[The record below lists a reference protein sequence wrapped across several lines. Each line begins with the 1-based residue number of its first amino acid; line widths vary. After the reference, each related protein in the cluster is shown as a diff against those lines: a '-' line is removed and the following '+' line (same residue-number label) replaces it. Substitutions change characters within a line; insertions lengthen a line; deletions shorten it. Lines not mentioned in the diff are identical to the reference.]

1 MKLREVFYKAKT
13 LEKYNDIFESSELI
27 NVILNKN
34 MRKAEIFLQC
44 EKIIKKSIIME
55 VAADLKES
63 YDLKIIKIFP
73 KYKKE
78 MFTEDYFNE
87 ILYYIEKKY
96 MHLFYFVKDSKIT
109 LENNILSFLLKGN
122 GVDILTYNEL
132 DKAVE
137 NLIKDEFD
145 IDLRVRFISSLKPMT
160 KEEKNQKYEE
170 EQKRLLKEIEENA
183 LKNPPKPKPQEDKPK
198 PQYQSY
204 RAISYVK
211 SDISTLTETS
221 GKVEITGEIFKTDRR
236 DFNNSTKG
244 KVTLYV
250 TDFNG
255 SAMCQILDKKEVLD
269 ELEAEFKIGDYVT
282 VCGETMYDKYI
293 REIVVDTKQKN
304 IEKTLKP
311 VLTDDCEKKRVEL
324 HLHTNMSAI
333 DGINDIKD
341 YIKLAKSLGHKAL
354 AVTDHG
360 VVQAFPDAYSAATKA
375 GIKLIYGV
383 EGYLVNDMAEIV
395 MGDSNSTL
403 EDEFVVFDIETT
415 GFNAR
420 ENKITEIG
428 ACKIKGGKITDRFS
442 TFVNPEVPIPEK
454 IVELT
459 NITDDMVKDA
469 PTIDIVLKDFL
480 KFCGELPLVAHNA
493 DFDVSFITKHC
504 EMQGIDY
511 QPVSIDT
518 LGLARALLPNLSKHK
533 LNIVCEYLKIDLKGH
548 HRAVNDAEATA
559 EMFIKFIEMLKK
571 QGISKVD
578 EINTGI
584 NTDSEPAY
592 KRNSYHIIILVKNKV
607 GLKNLYQLISKSHID
622 YFYRNPKIPKSEL
635 IKHREGL
642 ILGSA
647 CEAGELYRAI
657 AAGKPY
663 SEIVSIAKFYD
674 YLEIQ
679 PLGNNEYMIENG
691 TVKDKQGLI
700 DFNKQIIS
708 LGEKLDKKVVA
719 TGDVHFIDKRG
730 SLYRAILMSGKK
742 FKDADHQPPL
752 YYRTTKQ
759 MLDEFLY
766 LDEQTREDVVINN
779 PNYIADLIDDN
790 FEPIPSEKHPPVIDG
805 AADDIKNMSYEK
817 AYEIYGNP
825 LPEIVEK
832 RMEKELNS
840 IINNGFSVMYLIA
853 EKLVKKS
860 LSDGYLVG
868 SRGSVGSSFIAFLSG
883 ITEVNS
889 LCAHYICQNC
899 KHSEFITDGS
909 FSSGCDMPDKH
920 CPKCNQLMKKDG
932 HDIPFE
938 TFLGF
943 DGDKEPDI
951 DLNFSGEY
959 QGTAHKY
966 VEELFGEG
974 HVFRAGTIGT
984 IAEKTAYGYVKNYF
998 EERGRVMNTA
1008 ELERLMGA
1016 CTGAK
1021 ATTGQHPGGIMIV
1034 PKADDVYD
1042 FTPIQHPA
1050 NDKESGIITT
1060 HFDYHKLHDTLLKL
1074 DILGHD
1080 DPTMLKMLKD
1090 LTGLDPREIPLEDK
1104 ATMSLFTSTEAL
1116 GVTPEDIGAKTGTF
1130 GVPEFGTRFVRQM
1143 LEDTKPTT
1151 FEELVR
1157 ISGLSHG
1164 TDVWLN
1170 NAQDIVVNNIA
1181 PFNQTICTRDD
1192 IMIYLLHKDMP
1203 PKRAFTIME
1212 QVRKGKGLKEED
1224 EKEMREHNV
1233 PEWYIDS
1240 CKKIKY
1246 MFPKAHAVAY
1256 VTMGFRVAYYKVHYP
1271 IYYYCAYYSVRA
1283 DDFDAAIMAKGREK
1297 ALKTLEEYNKIPKP
1311 SAKEKNI
1318 ITILEICNEMYARGI
1333 EFLPIDIY
1341 KSDAANFIVEDGK
1354 IRPPLT
1360 SIKGLGLSA
1369 AQSIKAAREEQEFFT
1384 KEDFMI
1390 RAHAGQAIVDLLDAH
1405 GCFKDIPDSS
1415 QITFGI

>member
-1 MKLREVFYKAKT
+1 MKLTEVFYKSEVIK
-13 LEKYNDIFESSELI
+13 KYADIFDMAELL
-27 NVILNKN
+27 NVNLNKN
-34 MRKAEIFLQC
+34 TRKAEIFLKS
-44 EKIIKKSIIME
+44 ENIINKSVVIEI
-55 VAADLKES
+55 AADLREVYNLNVVKVFVKYPKEKFDEEYYS
-63 YDLKIIKIFP
+63 
-73 KYKKE
+73 
-78 MFTEDYFNE
+78 E

-96 MHLFYFVKDSKIT
+96 MHLYYFVKDST
-109 LENNILSFLLKGN
+109 AVFEDGVFNINLKGN
-122 GVDILTYNEL
+122 GIDIIMYNEL
-132 DKAVE
+132 DKVIE
-137 NLIKDEFD
+137 NLIRDEFD
-145 IDLRVRFISSLKPMT
+145 IDIKVKFNSSVKPMT
-160 KEEKNQKYEE
+160 KEEKTLKYEE
-170 EQKRLLKEIEENA
+170 EQRKILKQIEEA
-183 LKNPPKPKPQEDKPK
+183 PKPVKIEKPQEEKKVYTPFK
-198 PQYQSY
+198 K
-204 RAISYVK
+204 ISYAK
-211 SDISTLTETS
+211 CDISSLSMES
-221 GKVEITGEIFKTDRR
+221 GKVEITGEIFKTERR
-236 DFNNSTKG
+236 DFNNSDKG
-244 KVTLYV
+244 KITFFV
-250 TDFNG
+250 TDYND
-255 SAMCQILDKKEVLD
+255 SAICQIVDKMPVLD
-269 ELEAEFKIGDYVT
+269 EFESEFKKGDYVT
-282 VCGETMYDKYI
+282 IAGEMIYDKYI
-293 REIVVDTKQKN
+293 RENVLDTKLKN
-304 IEKTLKP
+304 MEKTDKP
-311 VLTDDCEKKRVEL
+311 SKTDDYENKRVEL

-333 DGINDIKD
+333 DGINTIEE
-341 YIKLAKSLGHKAL
+341 YISLAKGLGHRAL

-360 VVQAFPDAYSAATKA
+360 VVQAFPDAYAAAKKA
-375 GIKLIYGV
+375 DIKLIYGV
-383 EGYLVNDMAEIV
+383 EGYLVNDMAEV
-395 MGDSNSTL
+395 VKGYCDLSL
-403 EDEFVVFDIETT
+403 DDEFVVFDIETT
-415 GFNAR
+415 GFSAR

-428 ACKIKGGKITDRFS
+428 ACKVKNGEIIDRFS

-469 PTIDIVLKDFL
+469 PTIEVVLKDFL
-480 KFCGELPLVAHNA
+480 DFCGTAPLVAHNA
-493 DFDVSFITKHC
+493 DFDVGFIKKNC
-504 EMQGIDY
+504 EFQNIEY
-511 QPVSIDT
+511 SPVSLDT
-518 LGLARALLPNLSKHK
+518 LALARILLPNLQKHK
-533 LNIVCEYLKIDLKGH
+533 LNIVCEYLNIDLNGH

-559 EMFIKFIEMLKK
+559 GMFAKFVEMLKK
-571 QGISKVD
+571 KDITKVN
-578 EINTGI
+578 EINVNIKNDG
-584 NTDSEPAY
+584 EPSYRKNAY
-592 KRNSYHIIILVKNKV
+592 HVIILVKNKV
-607 GLKNLYQLISKSHID
+607 GLKNLYKLISKSHID
-622 YFYRNPKIPKSEL
+622 YFYRTPRILKSDL
-635 IKHREGL
+635 ISHREGL
-642 ILGSA
+642 IIGSA
-647 CEAGELYRAI
+647 CEAGELFRAVLE
-657 AAGKPY
+657 GKPY
-663 SEIVSIAKFYD
+663 SEILDIASFYD
-674 YLEIQ
+674 YFEIQ
-679 PLGNNEYMIENG
+679 PLGNNEYLVENG
-691 TVKDKQGLI
+691 TVKDKNGLI
-700 DFNKQIIS
+700 DLNKQIIE
-708 LGEKLDKKVVA
+708 LGKKLDKKVVA

-752 YYRTTKQ
+752 YYRTTKE

-766 LDEQTREDVVINN
+766 LDEKEREDVVINN
-779 PNYIADLIDDN
+779 PNYIVDLIDDN
-790 FEPIPSEKHPPVIDG
+790 FEPIPKEKHPPVIDG
-805 AADDIKNMSYEK
+805 AADDIKEMSYKK

-825 LPEIVEK
+825 LPPLVEK

-889 LCAHYICQNC
+889 LCAHYICENC
-899 KHSEFITDGS
+899 KHSEFIEDGS
-909 FSSGCDMPDKH
+909 YSSGCDMPDKA
-920 CPKCNQLMKKDG
+920 CPNCGSNMKKDG

-998 EERGRVMNTA
+998 EERGRMISTA

-1034 PKADDVYD
+1034 PKADDVFD

-1080 DPTMLKMLKD
+1080 DPTMLKMLHD
-1090 LTGLDPREIPLEDK
+1090 LTGLDPRKISLEDK
-1104 ATMSLFTSTEAL
+1104 ETMSLFTTTKAL
-1116 GVTPEDIGAKTGTF
+1116 GVTEEDIGSKTGTF

-1143 LEDTKPTT
+1143 LEDTMPKT

-1170 NAQDIVVNNIA
+1170 NAQEIVRNNIA
-1181 PFNQTICTRDD
+1181 PFKETICTRDD
-1192 IMIYLLHKDMP
+1192 IMIYLLHKGLP

-1224 EKEMREHNV
+1224 EKEMRDNNV

-1256 VTMGFRVAYYKVHYP
+1256 VTMGFRVAYYKVHFP
-1271 IYYYCAYYSVRA
+1271 KEYYCAYYSVRA
-1283 DDFDAAIMAKGREK
+1283 DDFDAELMAKGREK
-1297 ALKTLEEYNKIPKP
+1297 VARALSDYNKIPKP
-1311 SAKEKNI
+1311 TAKEKNI

-1333 EFLPIDIY
+1333 EFLPIDLY
-1341 KSDAANFIVEDGK
+1341 KSDPANFLIEDGK

-1360 SIKGLGLSA
+1360 SIKGLGLAA

-1384 KEDFMI
+1384 KEDFMV

-1405 GCFKDIPDSS
+1405 NCFKDIPDSS
-1415 QITFGI
+1415 QISFGI